1 VFGRRSRQGDEPAE
15 SLEVTEEEELDAAE
29 NIDAGS
35 GNEDEDV
42 AVAGS
47 ASGPWDAAEAAPEM
61 ERVDFGA
68 LQVPI
73 GPGIEIQVNLEATEV
88 DEEGNP
94 VSGRPVAVTVVHGD
108 SGLQLQAFAAP
119 KRSGIWD
126 EVRRETAGEIEEA
139 GGQSQDAAG
148 PFGPELR
155 AMVPIQIPEE
165 VMDQVPDEVREQG
178 FAWQPVRF
186 LGVDGPRWFVRGVVS
201 GAAIEDEEQWQ
212 VLEDVF
218 RNVIVVRG
226 EQPMPPR
233 ELLELTLPTGV
244 EETSG
249 DEADG
254 DAAGGPDFNPFE
266 RGPEITE
273 VR

>member
-1 VFGRRSRQGDEPAE
+1 VFRRRRPEDEE
-15 SLEVTEEEELDAAE
+15 SAADIEVTGEEELDTA
-29 NIDAGS
+29 DAT
-35 GNEDEDV
+35 EDTGPVE
-42 AVAGS
+42 G
-47 ASGPWDAAEAAPEM
+47 GPWDSAETAPDL
-61 ERVDFGA
+61 ERIDFGA
-68 LQVPI
+68 LQVPVA
-73 GPGIEIQVNLEATEV
+73 PGIEVQVNLEATEV
-88 DEEGNP
+88 DAEGNP
-94 VSGRPVAVTVVHGD
+94 ISGRPVAVTVVHGD

-119 KRSGIWD
+119 KRTGIWS
-126 EVRRETAGEIEEA
+126 EVRQETAGEIQEA
-139 GGQSQDAAG
+139 GGQTEDAEG

-165 VMDQVPDEVREQG
+165 VMDQVPEEIREQG

-186 LGVDGPRWFVRGVVS
+186 LGVDGPRWFLRGVVS

-226 EQPMPPR
+226 DQPMPPR
-233 ELLELTLPTGV
+233 ELLELTLPEGAEGAAEDQS
-244 EETSG
+244 EE
-249 DEADG
+249 DD
-254 DAAGGPDFNPFE
+254 DGPDFNPFQ

>member
-1 VFGRRSRQGDEPAE
+1 MDD
-15 SLEVTEEEELDAAE
+15 LEVTGEEELDAADSDE
-29 NIDAGS
+29 ESDEEDKAG
-35 GNEDEDV
+35 
-42 AVAGS
+42 AGS
-47 ASGPWDAAEAAPEM
+47 ASGPWDAEESAPHM
-61 ERVDFGA
+61 ERIDFGA

-73 GPGIEIQVNLEATEV
+73 GPGLEVQVNLEATEV

-119 KRSGIWD
+119 KRTGIWD
-126 EVRRETAGEIEEA
+126 EVRQETAGEIQQT
-139 GGQSQDAAG
+139 GGQTQDATG

-165 VMDQVPDEVREQG
+165 VMDQVPEEVREQG
-178 FAWQPVRF
+178 FAWQPLRF
-186 LGVDGPRWFVRGVVS
+186 LGVDGPRWFLRGVVS

-233 ELLELTLPTGV
+233 ELLELALPAGA
-244 EETSG
+244 EETADDDA
-249 DEADG
+249 DEESD
-254 DAAGGPDFNPFE
+254 DKDFNPFA

>member
-1 VFGRRSRQGDEPAE
+1 VFRRRRHDDEE
-15 SLEVTEEEELDAAE
+15 FVDDLEVTGEEELDAADSDE
-29 NIDAGS
+29 ESDEEDKAG
-35 GNEDEDV
+35 
-42 AVAGS
+42 AGS
-47 ASGPWDAAEAAPEM
+47 ASGPWDAEESAPHM
-61 ERVDFGA
+61 ERIDFGA

-73 GPGIEIQVNLEATEV
+73 GPGLEVQVNLEATEV

-119 KRSGIWD
+119 KRTGIWD
-126 EVRRETAGEIEEA
+126 EVRQETAGEIQEA
-139 GGQSQDAAG
+139 GGQTQDATG

-165 VMDQVPDEVREQG
+165 VMDQVPEEVREQG
-178 FAWQPVRF
+178 FAWQPLRF
-186 LGVDGPRWFVRGVVS
+186 LGVDGPRWFLRGVVS

-233 ELLELTLPTGV
+233 ELLELVLPAGA
-244 EETSG
+244 EETAG
-249 DEADG
+249 DDADEES
-254 DAAGGPDFNPFE
+254 DDQDFNPFE

>member
-1 VFGRRSRQGDEPAE
+1 MLGRRRQQDEENAE
-15 SLEVTEEEELDAAE
+15 RLEVTGDEELDAAE
-29 NIDAGS
+29 DTDIDSDS
-35 GNEDEDV
+35 GEEV
-42 AVAGS
+42 MGAAGS
-47 ASGPWDAAEAAPEM
+47 ASGPWDAEEPAPDI
-61 ERVDFGA
+61 ERIDFGA
-68 LQVPI
+68 LRVPI
-73 GPGIEIQVNLEATEV
+73 GPGIEVQVNLEATEV

-119 KRSGIWD
+119 KRTGIWD
-126 EVRRETAGEIEEA
+126 EVRKETTGEIQEA
-139 GGQSQDAAG
+139 GGQTQDAAG

-155 AMVPIQIPEE
+155 AMVPVQIPEE
-165 VMDQVPDEVREQG
+165 VMDQVPEEIREQG
-178 FAWQPVRF
+178 FAWQPLRF
-186 LGVDGPRWFVRGVVS
+186 LGVDGPRWFLRGVVS

-233 ELLELTLPTGV
+233 ELLELSLPAGV
-244 EETSG
+244 DQMPDEEGDDESG
-249 DEADG
+249 G
-254 DAAGGPDFNPFE
+254 QDFNPFE